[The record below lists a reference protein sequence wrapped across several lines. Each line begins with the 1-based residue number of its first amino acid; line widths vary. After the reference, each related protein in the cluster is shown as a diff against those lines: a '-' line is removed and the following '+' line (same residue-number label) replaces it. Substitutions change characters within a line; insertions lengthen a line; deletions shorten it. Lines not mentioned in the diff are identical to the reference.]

1 MKNQLNRIAVL
12 VAFSIFAVCAA
23 GTPAVAQDAYR
34 GTFTL
39 PQEVKWQGNTLP
51 AGTYS
56 FALASTVVPARL
68 IVKGPTGS
76 QVILTSATS
85 EDRSAKP
92 SVLTL
97 ERSHGALYV
106 QDIFLQELDMHLRF
120 TAPKR
125 EEPRELAQG
134 TIETEQILVASLRK

>member
-12 VAFSIFAVCAA
+12 VALSIFAVCAA

-56 FALASTVVPARL
+56 FALASAAVPARI
-68 IVKGPTGS
+68 IVRGSTGTKF
-76 QVILTSATS
+76 ILTSSTS
-85 EDRSAKP
+85 QDRSTGP
-92 SVLTL
+92 SVMTL
-97 ERSHGALYV
+97 ARRHGALYV
-106 QDIFLQELDMHLRF
+106 QDIFVHELDMDLHF
-120 TAPKR
+120 AAPKS
-125 EEPRELAQG
+125 EESRQLARG
-134 TIETEQILVASLRK
+134 TIETEQILVASLNK